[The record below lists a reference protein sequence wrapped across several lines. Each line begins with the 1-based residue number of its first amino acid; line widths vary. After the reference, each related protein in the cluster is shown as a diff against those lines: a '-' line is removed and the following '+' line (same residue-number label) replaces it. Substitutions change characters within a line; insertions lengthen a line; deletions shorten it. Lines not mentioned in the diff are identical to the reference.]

1 VSPRV
6 GHFRS
11 GCKSR
16 FAANFGALV
25 EETPS
30 RLGAARYV
38 AGMGAPAVRALGLE
52 MAALCRN
59 CGREA
64 KQEAM
69 RLAIYLRVSRE
80 EQDSVNQLN
89 QLQGFAARL
98 GQVVKTYDD
107 CAIGKNGDRP
117 EFRRMLD
124 DAAGRRFDL
133 VVFWAL
139 DRLTREGPLKTLLY
153 LEQLASSGVKFKS
166 FTEPML
172 DTTTPVGELLIPIL
186 SWVAKQER
194 QRISDRTRAGLE
206 TARRKGKR
214 LGRPAGTRLDV
225 AKIALLHSQGLTTR
239 AIAARIGKSK
249 SAVHKIVAGLP
260 PASPA
265 FSGAV
270 SSA

>member
-1 VSPRV
+1 MRV
-6 GHFRS
+6 
-11 GCKSR
+11 
-16 FAANFGALV
+16 AL
-25 EETPS
+25 
-30 RLGAARYV
+30 
-38 AGMGAPAVRALGLE
+38 
-52 MAALCRN
+52 
-59 CGREA
+59 
-64 KQEAM
+64 
-69 RLAIYLRVSRE
+69 YLRVSRE

-89 QLQGFAARL
+89 QLRDFAAGL

-107 CAIGKNGDRP
+107 CATGKNGDRP

-124 DAAGRRFDL
+124 DAAKRRFDL

-206 TARRKGKR
+206 TARRRGKR

-225 AKIALLHSQGLTTR
+225 AKIAVLRSQGLPIR
-239 AIAARIGKSK
+239 AIARQLGKSIG
-249 SAVHKIVAGLP
+249 AVHKIVSQLQS
-260 PASPA
+260 ASPVV
-265 FSGAV
+265 STAV
-270 SSA
+270 ETV

>member
-1 VSPRV
+1 MRV
-6 GHFRS
+6 
-11 GCKSR
+11 
-16 FAANFGALV
+16 AL
-25 EETPS
+25 
-30 RLGAARYV
+30 YV
-38 AGMGAPAVRALGLE
+38 
-52 MAALCRN
+52 
-59 CGREA
+59 
-64 KQEAM
+64 
-69 RLAIYLRVSRE
+69 RVSRE

-89 QLQGFAARL
+89 QLHGFAAGL
-98 GQVVKTYDD
+98 GQVVRTYDD
-107 CAIGKNGDRP
+107 CATGKNGDRP

-124 DAAGRRFDL
+124 DAGRRRFDL

-153 LEQLASSGVKFKS
+153 LERLASSGVRFKS

-225 AKIALLHSQGLTTR
+225 ATIATLHSRGLTTR
-239 AIAARIGKSK
+239 AIAAHIGRSK
-249 SAVHKIVAGLP
+249 SSVHKIVAGLQP
-260 PASPA
+260 VSPA
-265 FSGAV
+265 VSGAV
-270 SSA
+270 STA